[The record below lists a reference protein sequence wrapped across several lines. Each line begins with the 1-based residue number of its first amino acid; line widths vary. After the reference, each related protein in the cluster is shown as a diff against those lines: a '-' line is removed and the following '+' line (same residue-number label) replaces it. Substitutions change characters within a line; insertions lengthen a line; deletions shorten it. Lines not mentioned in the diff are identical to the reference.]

1 MIKKLY
7 QTAGTSRR
15 NRFFWVTLQVDPKLA
30 GFGVSW
36 HYDPDEY
43 ALTHCL
49 CLRVACFAILEFAIQ
64 WGRET

>member
-7 QTAGTSRR
+7 HTARTSRR
-15 NRFFWVTLQVDPKLA
+15 TRFFWVTLQVDPKLA

-43 ALTHCL
+43 NLTNCL
-49 CLRVACFAILEFAIQ
+49 SIRVACFAILEFAVQ
-64 WGRET
+64 WGHLT